1 MTDSPTRSGT
11 AFPEEL
17 LSGYLDGALTQQDEQ
32 RVRLHL
38 ERSPAARALYQELAA
53 MREAGRTTRFPA
65 VEDLQWSEAARTPG
79 SALARRLGW
88 VLVILCPL
96 LWIGSA
102 VTLASWEEPPPTA
115 GWLFALVAGAG
126 LGGGLLLLVSVI
138 ADRLRDSR
146 GDRYR
151 RVLK

>member
-1 MTDSPTRSGT
+1 MTDSPKRSGT

-38 ERSPAARALYQELAA
+38 ERSPEARALYQELEA
-53 MREAGRTTRFPA
+53 MRQASRTTSFP
-65 VEDLQWSEAARTPG
+65 VMQDLQWSEAARTPG

-102 VTLASWEEPPPTA
+102 VALTSWENPPPTA
-115 GWLFALVAGAG
+115 GWLFASVAVTG

-138 ADRLRDSR
+138 TDRLRDAR
-146 GDRYR
+146 DDRYR